1 MADCLSFQIN
11 LLHICPDAG
20 LECLS
25 VYLLIC
31 LCDWVSVCLCVGLS
45 FHLSEFFYPGGLG
58 TLPALCHMISLE
70 AAGVKL
76 I

>member
-1 MADCLSFQIN
+1 MVDCLSFQIN
-11 LLHICPDAG
+11 LLHIWPSAG
-20 LECLS
+20 LGCLS

-31 LCDWVSVCLCVGLS
+31 LCDWVSVCLCVCLS
-45 FHLSEFFYPGGLG
+45 VCLSGFLYPDGLG